1 VTPKLDQFPSSHWPH
16 SYLGDQSPGESE
28 GTGQMTH
35 AHQPG
40 CPKSLDS
47 VSEYLESP
55 AGAPAPNPLRMRVQL
70 PDQPK
75 IPFDPRAA

>member
-1 VTPKLDQFPSSHWPH
+1 
-16 SYLGDQSPGESE
+16 
-28 GTGQMTH
+28 MTH